1 MAIRRRPRGTL
12 NSPATLGWEVEKE
25 KRERFIEIAKR
36 ADVSAAVLFEM
47 VVDHL
52 ELTDQ
57 GIPTWMPEQDR
68 AGELPIDSV

>member
-12 NSPATLGWEVEKE
+12 DNPVTLGWVVQKDQ
-25 KRERFIEIAKR
+25 RERFIEIAKR
-36 ADVSAAVLFEM
+36 SEISAAVLFEM

-57 GIPTWMPEQDR
+57 GIPPWMPEKNRD
-68 AGELPIDSV
+68 GELPIDRD